1 VIGHLVLTP
10 QEYDAFVTAPF
21 VDERIVG
28 DGVTTLIVRG
38 GAESIT
44 PPGSLPVVVLWV
56 GSCFG
61 GDGPEDADA
70 VIGEADVDA
79 TLAVVEHAPIA
90 AATLVTLLRVMPAV
104 DVEGGLALE
113 SAAYST
119 LQAGPEFAAWRAA
132 AAHAPGT
139 DDGPVVLTERHDA
152 TLVITLDRPH
162 RRNAIDARLRDQ
174 LAAALEL
181 ALVDDSIELVELCG
195 NGPSFCS
202 GGDLGEFGSRADPA
216 TAHVIRLARS
226 PGRLVHRLRD
236 RLTVHVHGA
245 TYGGGIETAAFAGR
259 VVAHVDTSI
268 ALPEITLGLI
278 PGAGGTVSLTRRIGR
293 QRTAAL
299 ALTGR
304 PIDASTALAWGLVDV
319 IDERPVPG
327 SSAD

>member
-1 VIGHLVLTP
+1 VLTP
-10 QEYDAFVTAPF
+10 QQYDDFVAAPF

-38 GAESIT
+38 EARAIT
-44 PPGSLPVVVLWV
+44 APGSLPIVVLWV
-56 GSCFG
+56 GDAFG
-61 GDGPEDADA
+61 GDGPDAADA
-70 VIGEADVDA
+70 VIGEDDVDS

-90 AATLVTLLRVMPAV
+90 AATLATLLRVTPVV
-104 DVEGGLALE
+104 DVEAGLALE

-132 AAHAPGT
+132 ATHAPDPT
-139 DDGPVVLTERHDA
+139 DGPVVLTERHDH
-152 TLVITLDRPH
+152 TLVVTLDRPH
-162 RRNAIDARLRDQ
+162 RRNAIDARLRDE

-181 ALVDDSIELVELCG
+181 ALADDSIECLELRG

-216 TAHVIRLARS
+216 SAHVIRLARS
-226 PGRLVHRLRD
+226 PARLVHRLRD
-236 RLTVHVHGA
+236 RTTVFVHGA

-259 VVAHVDTSI
+259 VVAAEDTSF
-268 ALPEITLGLI
+268 ALPEISLGLI

-304 PIDASTALAWGLVDV
+304 AIDAETALAWGL
-319 IDERPVPG
+319 
-327 SSAD
+327 ADALS